1 MKAIKVFSSGVG
13 YLKDHFLKIIRK
25 YIPDLKEEFDIK
37 WVFTVPAT
45 WSDSSKLFLRE
56 AAEKVPLCT
65 LLHVLNNIN
74 IKFVTDSRRKYV
86 VLLKLH
92 GMPFIDFNKPINF
105 RRQ

>member
-13 YLKDHFLKIIRK
+13 YLKDHLLKICRK
-25 YIPDLKEEFDIK
+25 HITELEEEYDIK
-37 WVFTVPAT
+37 WVLTVPAT
-45 WSDSSKLFLRE
+45 WNDSSKLFLKE

-65 LLHVLNNIN
+65 LLHVLNKLNIRS
-74 IKFVTDSRRKYV
+74 FSDSRRKYI

-92 GMPFIDFNKPINF
+92 VMLIMDFNKPINF